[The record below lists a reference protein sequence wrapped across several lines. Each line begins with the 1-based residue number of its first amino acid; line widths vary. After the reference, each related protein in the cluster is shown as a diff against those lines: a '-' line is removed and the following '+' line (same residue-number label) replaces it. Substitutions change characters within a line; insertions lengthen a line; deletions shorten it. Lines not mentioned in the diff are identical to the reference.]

1 MTTRIFDLD
10 QITGNEAL
18 TVGEHIVALY
28 KEFSL
33 GIDKFNAKHFNKS
46 IHTVKTDPSVWLKG
60 NKTYF
65 DVSFKHIQSPVF
77 FNPAQMSFKEYTI
90 LLLQSIGAM
99 KLVMTQAEDLYRALK
114 NTAVTGKVPFNI
126 RNGDHLVMISELR
139 EKVEQLKE
147 SKVFTRPVSELYPNW
162 SEVGEVIKYFNKE
175 VSTLK
180 SRDTEV
186 LAKQADQVV
195 EIVKL
200 VKRKVDQNEIILS
213 PSDFALL
220 NESVKFL
227 SDNLTFIGYTFTLL
241 SETTRV
247 LNIQV
252 DELVKL

>member
-18 TVGEHIVALY
+18 TVGERISSLY

-46 IHTVKTDPSVWLKG
+46 IHTVKTDPSVWLKS

-114 NTAVTGKVPFNI
+114 NTAATGTVPVRVRI
-126 RNGDHLVMISELR
+126 GGRLVLVSELR

-147 SKVFTRPVSELYPNW
+147 SKIFTRPVSELYPNW
-162 SEVGEVIKYFNKE
+162 SEVGDVIKYFSNE
-175 VSTLK
+175 VVTLN
-180 SRDTEV
+180 SRDAEV

-200 VKRKVDQNEIILS
+200 VKRKVDSNEIILS
-213 PSDFALL
+213 PADFGLL
-220 NESVKFL
+220 NESIQFL
-227 SDNLTFIGYTFTLL
+227 SDNMTFIGYSFTLL
-241 SETTRV
+241 AEVTRV
-247 LNIQV
+247 LNIHSE
-252 DELVKL
+252 ELVKL

>member
-10 QITGNEAL
+10 QITGNAAL
-18 TVGEHIVALY
+18 TGGERISSLY

-46 IHTVKTDPSVWLKG
+46 IHIVKTDPSLWLKG

-77 FNPAQMSFKEYTI
+77 FNPAQMSYKEYTI

-114 NTAVTGKVPFNI
+114 NTAVTGKVPFSI
-126 RNGDHLVMISELR
+126 RNGDHLVLISELR

-147 SKVFTRPVSELYPNW
+147 SKVFTRPVSELYTNW
-162 SEVGEVIKYFNKE
+162 SEVGDVIKYFNKE
-175 VSTLK
+175 VVTLK
-180 SRDTEV
+180 SRDAEV

-195 EIVKL
+195 DIVKL
-200 VKRKVDQNEIILS
+200 VKRKVDSNEIILS
-213 PSDFALL
+213 PADFTLL
-220 NESVKFL
+220 NESIQFL
-227 SDNLTFIGYTFTLL
+227 SDNITFIGYSFTLL
-241 SETTRV
+241 AEVTRV
-247 LNIQV
+247 LNIHSE
-252 DELVKL
+252 ELVKL